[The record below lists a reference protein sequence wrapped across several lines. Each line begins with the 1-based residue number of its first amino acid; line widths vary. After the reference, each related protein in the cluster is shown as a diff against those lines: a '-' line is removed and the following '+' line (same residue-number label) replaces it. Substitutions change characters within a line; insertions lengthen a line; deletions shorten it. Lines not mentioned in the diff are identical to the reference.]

1 MNLNGCVLVP
11 SDDHGM
17 NELIA
22 IKLYYYFTCFIVE
35 DALLKPAGSDG
46 EEFSGLLPVRMSGR
60 FLESNIRPRNLQE
73 SHFAQH
79 LPRE

>member
-1 MNLNGCVLVP
+1 MNLNGCVLP
-11 SDDHGM
+11 GDDHGM

-22 IKLYYYFTCFIVE
+22 IKLYYFTCFIVE

-46 EEFSGLLPVRMSGR
+46 EEFSGLLPVRMRGR
-60 FLESNIRPRNLQE
+60 FLESNIRPRNLKD